1 MNQPPSTLR
10 EELHPLLTARIRVG
24 ALLVGVSIVLYGLL
38 ELWQQRAPLGLF
50 FAVKVVQV
58 VTVVAVW
65 LAVGRARHWR
75 RSVGLALFLVVE
87 ICVTLALSGIL
98 AGEVAS
104 APLLFVLMVL
114 GSATLLPWGVGPQ
127 SMTVGVA
134 AAALILNAWLVPV
147 PEGFGYTATA
157 ACLAFIASICVAYE
171 LDQHRRR
178 QHRAEQEERDSA
190 GALREEIFVA
200 EASTHAARELLAA
213 RSTSEV
219 LTTLC
224 RLETR
229 LLACDASYT
238 FTRDSND
245 AKAFVAVAAD
255 GDSGS
260 EWISRRALRIPDIG
274 LARMLDRLDRDE
286 PVVVGE
292 AQGVMLP
299 VEGRMGVCTALFAGR
314 DVIGIQ
320 VAVRRQARPFSSTDI
335 ELARRLAHT
344 ASAAIAQARLL
355 ETPDAA
361 HPQGSLVG
369 SRVWRELQTPLS
381 SILRL
386 AERAGD
392 SSLPVAE
399 RRALV
404 VRIASTARDT
414 LHLLERLEHGG
425 TVRENDGTARR

>member
-1 MNQPPSTLR
+1 MNHQPSTLR
-10 EELHPLLTARIRVG
+10 EELHPLLAARIRVG
-24 ALLVGVSIVLYGLL
+24 AVLVGVSIALYGLL
-38 ELWQQRAPLGLF
+38 EVWQQRAPLGPF
-50 FAVKVVQV
+50 FAIKTVQV
-58 VTVVAVW
+58 ITVVAVW
-65 LAVGRARHWR
+65 LAVGWSRQWWR
-75 RSVGLALFLVVE
+75 TVALALVLVAE
-87 ICVTLALSGIL
+87 IGVTLAVSGIL
-98 AGEVAS
+98 TGEVAS
-104 APLLFVLMVL
+104 APLLFVLLVL
-114 GSATLLPWGVGPQ
+114 GCATLLPWGLGPQ
-127 SMTVGVA
+127 AATVGVA
-134 AAALILNAWLVPV
+134 AAALVLNAWLVPV

-157 ACLAFIASICVAYE
+157 ACLAFIASLCVAYE
-171 LDQHRRR
+171 LEQQRR
-178 QHRAEQEERDSA
+178 QRHRAEREERDSA

-200 EASTHAARELLAA
+200 EASTHAARELLAT
-213 RSTSEV
+213 RSTADV
-219 LTTLC
+219 LGTLC

-255 GDSGS
+255 GDSGT

-286 PVVVGE
+286 PFVVGE
-292 AQGVMLP
+292 AQGVLLP
-299 VEGRMGVCTALFAGR
+299 VEGCTGVCTALFAGR

-320 VAVRRQARPFSSTDI
+320 VAVRRQARPFSSADI

-355 ETPDAA
+355 EAPD
-361 HPQGSLVG
+361 HPRAVVAT
-369 SRVWRELQTPLS
+369 RVWRELQTPLS

-392 SSLPVAE
+392 SSLPASE
-399 RRALV
+399 RRALI
-404 VRIASTARDT
+404 VRITSTARDT

-425 TVRENDGTARR
+425 TARENDGTAHR